1 MTGNLLDYPLN
12 CKSLTFPEFKL
23 GTTKVSFLNYS
34 FDISTRSNITEK
46 KLVISFLLSENWLQY
61 LMLLKWFEL
70 SDYTRYTE
78 TRDQLT
84 EVEIGG
90 IKRNI
95 NTVEYQEW
103 MAQTGQDPYYS
114 TQGPIVTTNLYLM
127 DNFMNRIATFNF
139 EGCFLTDIKNVD
151 LDYSKTESTEIITT
165 FTLSFYKYNVFVNT
179 NELRHFIPDG
189 GLYLDDHDKN
199 LIRDD

>member
-46 KLVISFLLSENWLQY
+46 KLVLSFLLSENWIQY

-165 FTLSFYKYNVFVNT
+165 FTLSFYKYNVFVNN
-179 NELRHFIPDG
+179 NELRHFIPNG

>member
-46 KLVISFLLSENWLQY
+46 KLVISFLLSENWIQY

-95 NTVEYQEW
+95 NSVEYQEW

-165 FTLSFYKYNVFVNT
+165 FTLSFYKYNVFVNN

>member
-46 KLVISFLLSENWLQY
+46 KLVISFLLSENWIQY

-103 MAQTGQDPYYS
+103 MAKTGQDPYYS

-165 FTLSFYKYNVFVNT
+165 FTLSFYKYNIFVNN

>member
-46 KLVISFLLSENWLQY
+46 KLVISFLLSENWIQY

-95 NTVEYQEW
+95 NTIEYQEW

-165 FTLSFYKYNVFVNT
+165 FTLSFYKYNVFVNN